1 MVPPRPRYL
10 PPATLLQLETFLRET
25 ASPLSVTEAVVAA
38 VKQWIERTHSA
49 AYPARGYQ
57 WKLLFLP
64 ENTLVRMVHAERWH
78 VAQVVGDE
86 LIYQGE
92 ALSPHKMAQQ
102 VAGDGRNAWRVLWLR
117 FPGEKNWSNADLLRA
132 RLQQRAA
139 KPAPTPAEA
148 MTAAAETM
156 SNALNAALVLIEHVD
171 HQSRNTL
178 ERRVPKSRRDYD
190 ELDDLP

>member
-1 MVPPRPRYL
+1 M
-10 PPATLLQLETFLRET
+10 TQ
-25 ASPLSVTEAVVAA
+25 AVVAA
-38 VKQWIERTHSA
+38 VKQWIEQTRSA
-49 AYPARGYQ
+49 AYPKRGYQ

-64 ENTLVRMVHAERWH
+64 ETTLVRMYHAERWH
-78 VAQVVGDE
+78 VATVVGDE

-92 ALSPHKMAQQ
+92 AVSPHKMAQE

-117 FPGEKNWSNADLLRA
+117 FPGEKTWTNAEQMRT
-132 RLQQRAA
+132 RLQKRAA
-139 KPAPTPAEA
+139 KPAPTPTEA
-148 MTAAAETM
+148 IAAAAETM

-190 ELDDLP
+190 EFDDMP